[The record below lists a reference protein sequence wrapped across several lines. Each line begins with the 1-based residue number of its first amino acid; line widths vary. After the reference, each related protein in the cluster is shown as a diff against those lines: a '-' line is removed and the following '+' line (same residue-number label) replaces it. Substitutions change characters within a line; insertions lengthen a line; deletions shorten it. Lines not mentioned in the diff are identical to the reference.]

1 MVGMSRFSLDTSNL
15 AEQVFLS
22 TRHPTPYHRSSD
34 KAWLD
39 ELLQRDPLLIEA
51 LGARNGACLHE
62 SSARSCRIS
71 MNILIDRRPDL
82 LVDFLWKIHTQTEHD
97 FTKILDGKSLD
108 IKAAVDAMVVHQ
120 QQFPNIATFSAV
132 RLRELIDL
140 AIHST
145 DPAPWCYAIQTL
157 QWKIDKLSKKRV
169 GEWITSIFHDAAGKD
184 QEQAIHNVGV
194 LLDTLDFIGLHCKQ
208 PEYEMLVAAT
218 KEYIRDQDRHG
229 LISVLVARGHDWQRE
244 LDRPEIPKGIR
255 LALAQHP
262 AIKKQRLLMQLNET
276 APENSPRPKL

>member
-15 AEQVFLS
+15 AERVFLS
-22 TRHPTPYHRSSD
+22 TRHPIPYHRSSD

-51 LGARNGACLHE
+51 LGARDGVSLHS

-71 MNILIDRRPDL
+71 LNILIDRRPDL
-82 LVDFLWKIHTQTEHD
+82 LGDFLWKIQTHTRHNFTE
-97 FTKILDGKSLD
+97 ILDGKSLD
-108 IKAAVDAMVVHQ
+108 IKAAIDALALHQ
-120 QQFPNIATFSAV
+120 QQFPNTSTFSAV

-169 GEWITSIFHDAAGKD
+169 GEWITSIFHNAAGKD

-218 KEYIRDQDRHG
+218 KEYMRDQDRHA
-229 LISVLVARGHDWQRE
+229 LISVLVERGHDWQRE

-262 AIKKQRLLMQLNET
+262 AIKKQRLLMHLNET
-276 APENSPRPKL
+276 AQENSPRPKL